1 MHCFHLKKTATI
13 RSSTTNCLLTDSHF
27 DNSIRLFYYCS
38 YISISLSHSIALLA
52 FCDPYVTLLQSPFVL
67 LASVIYL
74 FLGSLRIIKC
84 RVLHSFVLST
94 ATTTTATNT
103 TTLKYEEV
111 HCVIFC
117 IYLFPLKLYCTLF
130 LFTVGHNKVFVPF
143 LHRAVLGVTVV
154 VIVDTKAKAT
164 AVAAA

>member
-1 MHCFHLKKTATI
+1 M
-13 RSSTTNCLLTDSHF
+13 D
-27 DNSIRLFYYCS
+27 
-38 YISISLSHSIALLA
+38 LLA

-84 RVLHSFVLST
+84 RVLHLFVLST
-94 ATTTTATNT
+94 ATTNT

-130 LFTVGHNKVFVPF
+130 LFTTGHNKVFVPF
-143 LHRAVLGVTVV
+143 LHRAVLVVTV
-154 VIVDTKAKAT
+154 VIVDTKAKQRQQQWQQLNHHT
-164 AVAAA
+164 ACPMCTHRAVRKRDLWVPRK